1 MEKQKKEKGVIV
13 RPRGLT
19 VLGIIMFAFAITGM
33 IFTGVVATNFGKDIF
48 NQTAQKKEFE
58 KIITSLV
65 MQDPPTAEEI
75 SFLDNSTIVL
85 AGIYEV
91 IFNENIEKYIKP
103 GSDEENRYNVVI
115 PATDVE
121 MHIKKLFG
129 DNVNFSHATIS
140 TSHVIVNYSKSEE
153 EGGNGSYSMPRGLS
167 YVGYT
172 PRVSNI
178 RRLNNEYRVTVNYIS
193 AASLWD
199 TFTAKSDLTITKT
212 MVYVLQKE
220 NNTYKIIRIEDPPI
234 EAVPSSAAPSSD
246 GPSEKAPIAPAA
258 DDSTESAVA

>member
-33 IFTGVVATNFGKDIF
+33 IFTGVAATNFGKDIF
-48 NQTAQKKEFE
+48 NQTTQKKEFE
-58 KIITSLV
+58 KIITSVV
-65 MQDPPTAEEI
+65 MQDPPTVEEV

-129 DNVNFSHATIS
+129 DNVNFSHATI
-140 TSHVIVNYSKSEE
+140 TTGHIIVNYTNPEN
-153 EGGNGSYSMPRGLS
+153 EGGNGSYSVPRGLS

-178 RRLNNEYRVTVNYIS
+178 RRLGNEYRLTVRYMS

-199 TFTAKSDLTITKT
+199 TFTAKSDLTTTKV

-220 NNTYKIIRIEDPPI
+220 NNTYKILRIEDTPI
-234 EAVPSSAAPSSD
+234 GETPSTAPSSE
-246 GPSEKAPIAPAA
+246 GSSEKAPITPPT
-258 DDSTESAVA
+258 DDSAESAVA